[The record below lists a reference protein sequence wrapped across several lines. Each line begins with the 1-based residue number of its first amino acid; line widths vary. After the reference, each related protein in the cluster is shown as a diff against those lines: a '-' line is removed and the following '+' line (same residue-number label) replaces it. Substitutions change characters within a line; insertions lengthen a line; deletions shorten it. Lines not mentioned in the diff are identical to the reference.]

1 MVSLEVFPHNTK
13 MEKELMVCMEAGI
26 GELGVAKRVTSHR
39 TTPDFPSSIIT

>member
-1 MVSLEVFPHNTK
+1 MVSLEAFPQNTK

-39 TTPDFPSSIIT
+39 MPPDFPSSIVT